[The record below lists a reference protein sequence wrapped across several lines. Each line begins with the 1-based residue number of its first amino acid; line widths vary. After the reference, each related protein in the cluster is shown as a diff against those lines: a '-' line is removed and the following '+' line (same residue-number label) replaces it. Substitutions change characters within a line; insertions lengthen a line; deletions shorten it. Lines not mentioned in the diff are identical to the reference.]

1 MMTNKWWMVGGLM
14 CVLAAPAWADPVTV
28 SVTAQR
34 SSITFVSDAPG
45 ERIVGTA
52 TGLSGSI
59 QTDLANPAAT
69 TGSIQFPVENMETGN
84 AMRDQHMQG
93 DQWLNAA
100 AHPNIVFTIER
111 IDGAQVT
118 TDGNRTDIAGTAVG
132 TVLVNG
138 VSAPA
143 QAQIAVAVNSGT
155 QTVRIQPTFSVTL
168 ANHNVA
174 GRDGAIGDT
183 VGATIAIEGTVYGTI
198 E

>member
-1 MMTNKWWMVGGLM
+1 MNARTWLMVSGLLTV
-14 CVLAAPAWADPVTV
+14 CAAPAWADPITV

-69 TGSIQFPVENMETGN
+69 TGTIQFPVDRMETGN
-84 AMRDQHMQG
+84 AMRDRHMHG
-93 DQWLNAA
+93 DQWLNAE

-111 IDGAQVT
+111 IDGAQVS
-118 TDGNRTDIAGTAVG
+118 TDGNRTDISGTAVG

-143 QAQIAVAVNSGT
+143 QAQVSVAVNSET